1 MKKSRLILFITT
13 VLMSS
18 FIFAGCSIE
27 ETKEYF
33 HYLLNGEE
41 IVREVEPEETTEST
55 TEPTPEPTPI
65 VYLPEKTDIDS
76 ICQLATLDCYYNCVA
91 KSIKEGGSGLSHM
104 GEKDRKFW
112 IEYTATAR
120 VGIDIAKVRMSIDE
134 ENKEIHITLPSA
146 QIIGEVN
153 ADPES
158 YDINQFITE
167 PDQWFN
173 ENPIGASDV
182 TESINQSLDELRAEI
197 LNDTALME
205 RARNRAKDLIKNYIG
220 ELADLSGETYKIVWE
235 DLNEIEQ

>member
-1 MKKSRLILFITT
+1 MKKNRLILFITT

-18 FIFAGCSIE
+18 FIFTGCSLEEIE
-27 ETKEYF
+27 EYC
-33 HYLLNGEE
+33 HYIFNDGE
-41 IVREVEPEETTEST
+41 IVRETEPEDASEET

-91 KSIKEGGSGLSHM
+91 KSVKFGGSGLAHM

-120 VGIDIAKVRMSIDE
+120 VGIDVAKVKMTIDE
-134 ENKEIHITLPSA
+134 EKKEIHITLPSA

-153 ADPES
+153 ADPNS
-158 YDINQFITE
+158 YDINQLITE
-167 PDQWFN
+167 PDNWLN
-173 ENPIGASDV
+173 ENPIDASDV
-182 TESINQSLDELRAEI
+182 TESINQSLNELRAEI
-197 LNDTALME
+197 SNDTALME

-220 ELADLSGETYKIVWE
+220 ELADLSGEPYKIVWE
-235 DLNEIEQ
+235 DASEIEQ